1 MDSREEFSKAL
12 SSLVGEDVDVDF
24 KQGFEKDG
32 IENSLIMGVVMASKL
47 DCIAN
52 ALEEIARKMDY
63 LEELPEE
70 LACIKNCIG
79 YIPPSRFSPP
89 GTPGCNYIRIGGTV
103 DTD

>member
-1 MDSREEFSKAL
+1 MTTEYAENQLSR
-12 SSLVGEDVDVDF
+12 
-24 KQGFEKDG
+24 
-32 IENSLIMGVVMASKL
+32 
-47 DCIAN
+47 IAN

-70 LACIKNCIG
+70 LGYIKGCIG

-89 GTPGCNYIRIGGTV
+89 GTPGCNYIRVGGSI

>member
-1 MDSREEFSKAL
+1 
-12 SSLVGEDVDVDF
+12 
-24 KQGFEKDG
+24 
-32 IENSLIMGVVMASKL
+32 MGKYYEADQLTRV
-47 DCIAN
+47 AN

>member
-1 MDSREEFSKAL
+1 M
-12 SSLVGEDVDVDF
+12 
-24 KQGFEKDG
+24 EKYYEADQ
-32 IENSLIMGVVMASKL
+32 LTRV
-47 DCIAN
+47 AN

-70 LACIKNCIG
+70 LAYIKNCIG

-89 GTPGCNYIRIGGTV
+89 GTLGCNYIRVDGSI